1 MDTRPL
7 TVAWC
12 SYFPVEWLPDAPEV
26 IRRLPRRHP
35 ASWLQAG
42 VEEFKQRD
50 NLKLHVIELRKG
62 LREDVTFDSGRVT
75 FHCLKVPGGL
85 RAPTLFWLDTFL
97 IRRRL
102 KQVRPDAIH
111 AWGSEKGAALVASR
125 LAYPYLVS
133 LQGLMQYFSELLDL
147 KTYERAAA
155 WFERVSLRRARVASG
170 ESTFVVNWL
179 RRHYPHL
186 EVHHVEHTPTWTFYG
201 VKREPET
208 RPIQFLF
215 IGSIGYRKGT
225 DLLLLALDR
234 LRKELDFRLT
244 LIGFSA
250 DAEFLDRLK
259 SQTSAELWDRV
270 NLLRTAPT
278 SQVLEHMGRATM
290 VLFPTRADTGPV
302 AVKEAVIA
310 GVPVIGSAMGGIP
323 DYVAPGK
330 NGLIFP
336 PGDLEGFTNAIRQA
350 CAHPLFSRGQVDPAA
365 LADVRER
372 LSPRRM
378 ADGFLQ
384 IYQRLAK
391 RPEARAS

>member
-1 MDTRPL
+1 MATRPL

-12 SYFPVEWLPDAPEV
+12 SYFPVEWLPDAPEAV
-26 IRRLPRRHP
+26 RRLPRRHP

-42 VEEFKQRD
+42 VEEFKQREE
-50 NLKLHVIELRKG
+50 LKLHVIELRKG
-62 LREDVTFDSGRVT
+62 LHQDVTFDSGRVT

-102 KQVRPDAIH
+102 QQIHPDAVH

-125 LAYPYLVS
+125 LPYPYLVS
-133 LQGLMQYFSELLDL
+133 LQGLMQYFSELLEL
-147 KTYERAAA
+147 KAYERAAA

-179 RRHYPHL
+179 RQHYPHL
-186 EVHHVEHTPTWTFYG
+186 EVHHVEHTPTGTFYG
-201 VKREPET
+201 VKREPQT
-208 RPIQFLF
+208 RPIHFLF
-215 IGSIGYRKGT
+215 IGSMGYRKGT

-234 LRKELDFRLT
+234 LRNEMDFRLT
-244 LIGFSA
+244 LIGFAA
-250 DAEFLDRLK
+250 DTEFLARLK
-259 SQTSAELWDRV
+259 TRTSAELWERV
-270 NLLRTAPT
+270 SILRTPPT
-278 SQVLEHMGRATM
+278 SEVIAHMGRATM
-290 VLFPTRADTGPV
+290 LLFPTRADTGPV

-323 DYVAPGK
+323 DYVAPGR
-330 NGLIFP
+330 NGFIFP
-336 PGDLEGFTNAIRQA
+336 TGDVEAFTEAIRKA
-350 CAHPLFSRGQVDPAA
+350 CGHPLFSRGLVDPAA

-378 ADGFLQ
+378 ADGFLR
-384 IYQRLAK
+384 IYQGLAQGPAP
-391 RPEARAS
+391 RTS

>member
-1 MDTRPL
+1 
-7 TVAWC
+7 
-12 SYFPVEWLPDAPEV
+12 
-26 IRRLPRRHP
+26 
-35 ASWLQAG
+35 
-42 VEEFKQRD
+42 
-50 NLKLHVIELRKG
+50 
-62 LREDVTFDSGRVT
+62 VTFDSGRVT

-102 KQVRPDAIH
+102 KQIQPDAVH

-125 LAYPYLVS
+125 LPYPYLVS
-133 LQGLMQYFSELLDL
+133 LQGLMQYFSELLEL
-147 KTYERAAA
+147 KAYERAAA

-179 RRHYPHL
+179 RQHYPHL

-201 VKREPET
+201 VKREPQT

-215 IGSIGYRKGT
+215 IGSMGHRKGT

-234 LRKELDFRLT
+234 LRSEMDFRLT
-244 LIGFSA
+244 LIGFAA
-250 DAEFLDRLK
+250 DTEFLARLK
-259 SQTSAELWDRV
+259 TRTSAELWERV
-270 NLLRTAPT
+270 SILRTPPT
-278 SQVLEHMGRATM
+278 SEVIAHMRRATM
-290 VLFPTRADTGPV
+290 LLFPTRADTGPV

-323 DYVAPGK
+323 DYVAPDR
-330 NGLIFP
+330 NGFIFP
-336 PGDLEGFTNAIRQA
+336 TGDLEAFTDAIRKA
-350 CAHPLFSRGQVDPAA
+350 CSHPLFSRGWVDPAA

-378 ADGFLQ
+378 ADGFLR
-384 IYQRLAK
+384 IYQGLAK
-391 RPEARAS
+391 GPASRTS